1 MSELIPGKK
10 GKGGG
15 WVNEG
20 ACSGHEEEARGI
32 DFVPFGVSEN
42 ANYDTKGEQ
51 SGGGADKRD
60 KNESS
65 THEDDGE

>member
-1 MSELIPGKK
+1 MSKLVPGKK

-51 SGGGADKRD
+51 SGGG
-60 KNESS
+60 
-65 THEDDGE
+65 G